1 MHFRFS
7 IFQLLPSS
15 IFSFSIALL
24 ALCLTAAAAQADNA
38 TDQTEVMAWGN
49 LTGIRVEGELMDFE
63 TTLVVGGSHSGRE
76 RYTYRYESQDDVRQV
91 SSTIERVRFVERV
104 TDTAQGRCHI
114 SLQLTSDT
122 TLDVPAGLCLHLDAE
137 KYATASI
144 KTTSRK
150 LSVRLTDAGAV
161 VREIQMNFSRPV
173 KLSQSRGNDGI
184 IITVPVMATLRKGAA
199 ASLDIDVTA
208 TGRIDHTDA
217 VVHVEASRPGRS
229 FLGMGGNFRLQN
241 PATDP
246 AVIDYCLRNIRVA
259 YGRVE
264 MPWRQWHPDE
274 NAPLLHAKPEELP
287 PHVRQSMEMAQR
299 LAAQGMPVIVS
310 CWFPPAWAIDN
321 TSPRRGRW
329 QGVAAH
335 RLDHAKQQRIVASL
349 TDCLVYLKEHYGVEA
364 ALFSFN
370 ESDLGIDVI
379 HTPDEHAAFIKDMG
393 REMRR
398 RGLAT
403 KMLLG
408 DTSDATP
415 TRFIVPALNDPAAH
429 PFIGAVSFHSW
440 RGCDDATLRVW
451 ADAAAQLGVPLLV
464 GEGST
469 DAAAWRYPQIF
480 RESTFALY
488 EINLYVRMCNVCQ
501 PQSILQWQLTA
512 DYSLLLGGGVFG
524 TSGELTPTQRF
535 WNIRQL
541 ASTPEG
547 SFALP
552 VSSSKATLN
561 CAAFGNLARGEYCV
575 HMVNN
580 GAACNALIEGLP
592 QGFRAAKVLVT
603 NAEDGMKETVL
614 TPAADGKLS
623 LSLPPVSFVTLI
635 LTVF

>member
-1 MHFRFS
+1 MDTKRYYFLFLGLVCNTCLLFS
-7 IFQLLPSS
+7 Q
-15 IFSFSIALL
+15 
-24 ALCLTAAAAQADNA
+24 QAA

-76 RYTYRYESQDDVRQV
+76 RYTYRYERQGDERV
-91 SSTIERVRFVERV
+91 STSTIERVTFAERV
-104 TDTAQGRCHI
+104 TDTAQGRCHV
-114 SLQLTSDT
+114 SLQLASDT
-122 TLDVPAGLCLHLDAE
+122 TLDVHAGLCLHLNAE

-144 KTTSRK
+144 KTTPRK
-150 LSVRLTDAGAV
+150 LSVRLKDADGV
-161 VREIQMNFSRPV
+161 VRDIQMSFSRPV
-173 KLSQSRGNDGI
+173 KLTQSRGNDEI
-184 IITVPVMATLRKGAA
+184 CITVPVMTSLVKGATATL
-199 ASLDIDVTA
+199 DMDVTA
-208 TGRIDHTDA
+208 SGRIDHSDA
-217 VVHVEASRPGRS
+217 VVRVDTSHPGRS

-274 NAPLLHAKPEELP
+274 DATPLNMKPDELP
-287 PHVRQSMEMAQR
+287 QHVRQSMEMAQR

-310 CWFPPAWAIDN
+310 CWFPPMWAIDK

-335 RLDHAKQQRIVASL
+335 RLDPAKQQRIVSSL
-349 TDCLVYLKEHYGVEA
+349 TDYLVYLKEHYGVEA

-370 ESDLGIDVI
+370 ESDLGIDVL
-379 HTPDEHAAFIKDMG
+379 HSPEEHAAFIKDMG

-415 TRFIVPALNDPAAH
+415 TRFVVPALNDPAAH

-488 EINLYVRMCNVCQ
+488 EINLYVRMLNVCQ
-501 PQSILQWQLTA
+501 PQSILHWQLTA
-512 DYSLLLGGGVFG
+512 DYSLLWGGGVFG

-552 VSSSKATLN
+552 VSSSKATLT
-561 CAAFGNLARGEYCV
+561 CAAFGNLAKGEYCV

-580 GAACNALIEGLP
+580 GAACNALIQGLP
-592 QGFRAAKVLVT
+592 EHFRSAKVLVT
-603 NAEDGMKETVL
+603 NAEDGMKETSL
-614 TPAADGKLS
+614 TPSDGKLS
-623 LSLPPVSFVTLI
+623 LPLPPVSFVTLI
-635 LTVF
+635 LKK

>member
-1 MHFRFS
+1 MDMKRYFFLLLGLVCNACFLFS
-7 IFQLLPSS
+7 Q
-15 IFSFSIALL
+15 
-24 ALCLTAAAAQADNA
+24 QAA

-76 RYTYRYESQDDVRQV
+76 RYTYRYERQGDERV
-91 SSTIERVRFVERV
+91 STSTIERVTFAERV
-104 TDTAQGRCHI
+104 TDTAQGRCHV
-114 SLQLTSDT
+114 SLQLASDT
-122 TLDVPAGLCLHLDAE
+122 TLDVLAGLCLHLNAE

-144 KTTSRK
+144 KTTPRK
-150 LSVRLTDAGAV
+150 LSVRLKDAGGV
-161 VREIQMNFSRPV
+161 VRDIQMSFSRPV
-173 KLSQSRGNDGI
+173 KLTQSRGDDEI
-184 IITVPVMATLRKGAA
+184 CITVPVMTSLVKGATATL
-199 ASLDIDVTA
+199 DMDVTA
-208 TGRIDHTDA
+208 SGRIDHSDA
-217 VVHVEASRPGRS
+217 VVRVDASHPGRS

-274 NAPLLHAKPEELP
+274 DATPLNMKPDELP
-287 PHVRQSMEMAQR
+287 SHVRQSMEMAQR

-310 CWFPPAWAIDN
+310 CWFPPMWAIDK

-335 RLDHAKQQRIVASL
+335 RLDPAKQQRIVASL
-349 TDCLVYLKEHYGVEA
+349 TDYLVYLKEHYGVEA
-364 ALFSFN
+364 TLFSFN
-370 ESDLGIDVI
+370 ESDLGIDVL
-379 HTPDEHAAFIKDMG
+379 HTPEEHAAFIKDMG

-403 KMLLG
+403 RMLLG

-480 RESTFALY
+480 KESTFALY
-488 EINLYVRMCNVCQ
+488 EINLYVRMLNVCQ

-512 DYSLLLGGGVFG
+512 DYSLLWGGGVFG
-524 TSGELTPTQRF
+524 SQGPLTPTQRF

-552 VSSSKATLN
+552 VSCSKATLT
-561 CAAFGNLARGEYCV
+561 CAAFGNLAGGEYCV

-580 GAACNALIEGLP
+580 GAACNALIEGFP
-592 QGFRAAKVLVT
+592 EHFRSAKVLVT
-603 NAEDGMKETVL
+603 NAEDGMKETSL
-614 TPAADGKLS
+614 TPSDGKLS
-623 LSLPPVSFVTLI
+623 LPLPPVSFVTLT

>member
-1 MHFRFS
+1 MDMKRFS
-7 IFQLLPSS
+7 FLLLGLV
-15 IFSFSIALL
+15 FGTCLL
-24 ALCLTAAAAQADNA
+24 YSQQSA

-76 RYTYRYESQDDVRQV
+76 RYTYKYERQGDVRV
-91 SSTIERVRFVERV
+91 STSTIERVSFTERV
-104 TDTAQGRCHI
+104 TDTAQGRCHV

-122 TLDVPAGLCLHLDAE
+122 TLDVPAGMCLHLSAE
-137 KYATASI
+137 KYAAASI
-144 KTTSRK
+144 KTSPRK
-150 LSVRLTDAGAV
+150 LSVRLKDADGV
-161 VREIQMNFSRPV
+161 VREIQMVFSRPV
-173 KLSQSRGNDGI
+173 KLTQSRGNDEI
-184 IITVPVMATLRKGAA
+184 SITIPVMSSLKKGATATL
-199 ASLDIDVTA
+199 DVDVTA
-208 TGRIDHTDA
+208 VGRIDHSDA
-217 VVHVEASRPGRS
+217 VVRVDANRPGRS

-246 AVIDYCLRNIRVA
+246 VVIDYCLRNIRVA

-274 NAPLLHAKPEELP
+274 NAPLIHAKPEELP
-287 PHVRQSMEMAQR
+287 QHVRQSMEMAQR
-299 LAAQGMPVIVS
+299 LTQQGMPVIVS

-335 RLDHAKQQRIVASL
+335 RLDPAKQQRIVASL
-349 TDCLVYLKEHYGVEA
+349 TDYLVYLKEHYGVEA
-364 ALFSFN
+364 DLFSFN
-370 ESDLGIDVI
+370 ESDLGIDVR
-379 HTPDEHAAFIKDMG
+379 HTPEEHAAFIKDMG
-393 REMRR
+393 LEMRR

-480 RESTFALY
+480 KESTFALY
-488 EINLYVRMCNVCQ
+488 EINLYVRMLNVCQ

-512 DYSLLLGGGVFG
+512 DYSLLWGGGVFG
-524 TSGELTPTQRF
+524 SQGPLTPTQRF

-541 ASTPEG
+541 AATPEG

-552 VSSSKATLN
+552 VTSSKPTLN
-561 CAAFGNLARGEYCV
+561 CAAFGNLARGEYSV

-580 GAACNALIEGLP
+580 GATCHAVVSGLP
-592 QGFRAAKVLVT
+592 ADISKATMFVT
-603 NAEDGMKETVL
+603 NADASMSESIVNVTDGTL
-614 TPAADGKLS
+614 NA
-623 LSLPPVSFVTLI
+623 SLPPLSFISLMMT
-635 LTVF
+635 TD

>member
-1 MHFRFS
+1 MDMKRYFS
-7 IFQLLPSS
+7 LLLGLVCNTCLL
-15 IFSFSIALL
+15 FSQQ
-24 ALCLTAAAAQADNA
+24 AA
-38 TDQTEVMAWGN
+38 TGQTEVMAWGN

-76 RYTYRYESQDDVRQV
+76 RYTYRYERQGDVRV
-91 SSTIERVRFVERV
+91 STSTIERVTFAERV
-104 TDTAQGRCHI
+104 TDTAQGRCHV
-114 SLQLTSDT
+114 SLQLASDT
-122 TLDVPAGLCLHLDAE
+122 TLDVPAGFCLHLNAE

-144 KTTSRK
+144 KTTPRK
-150 LSVRLTDAGAV
+150 LSVRLKDADGV
-161 VREIQMNFSRPV
+161 VRDIQMSFSRPV
-173 KLSQSRGNDGI
+173 KLTQSRGDDEI
-184 IITVPVMATLRKGAA
+184 CITVPVMTSLVKGATATL
-199 ASLDIDVTA
+199 DMDVTA
-208 TGRIDHTDA
+208 SGRIDHSDA
-217 VVHVEASRPGRS
+217 VVRVDASHPGRS

-274 NAPLLHAKPEELP
+274 DATPLNMKPDELP
-287 PHVRQSMEMAQR
+287 QHVRQSMEMAQR

-310 CWFPPAWAIDN
+310 CWFPPVWAIN
-321 TSPRRGRW
+321 KASPRRGRW

-335 RLDHAKQQRIVASL
+335 RLDPAKQQRIVSSL
-349 TDCLVYLKEHYGVEA
+349 TDYLVYLKEHYGVEA

-370 ESDLGIDVI
+370 ESDLGIDVL
-379 HTPDEHAAFIKDMG
+379 HTPEEHVAFIKDMG

-403 KMLLG
+403 RMLLG

-480 RESTFALY
+480 KESTFALY
-488 EINLYVRMCNVCQ
+488 EINLYVRMLNVCQ

-512 DYSLLLGGGVFG
+512 DYSLLWGGGVFG
-524 TSGELTPTQRF
+524 SQGPLTPTQRF

-561 CAAFGNLARGEYCV
+561 CAAFGNLAKGEYCV
-575 HMVNN
+575 HLVNN
-580 GAACNALIEGLP
+580 GAACHAVVSGLP
-592 QGFRAAKVLVT
+592 ADISKATMFVT
-603 NAEDGMKETVL
+603 NADASMSESIVNVTDGTL
-614 TPAADGKLS
+614 NA
-623 LSLPPVSFVTLI
+623 SLPPLSFISLMMT
-635 LTVF
+635 TD